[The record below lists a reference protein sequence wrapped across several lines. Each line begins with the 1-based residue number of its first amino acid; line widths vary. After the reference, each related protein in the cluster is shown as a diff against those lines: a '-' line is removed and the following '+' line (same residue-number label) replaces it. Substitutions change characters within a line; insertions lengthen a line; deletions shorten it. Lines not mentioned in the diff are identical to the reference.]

1 MKKIQ
6 KIAAIVY
13 SIWAVYWG
21 CLYIYTTIHN
31 IKTIEID
38 GIYSTIKATYLPF
51 LELFCLF
58 TAVIAIS
65 LFASSAFLIYNTFSK
80 TYFLKRFIISVI
92 WIAINIICLVA
103 IHKIEYITLEYTFRL
118 KVFYL
123 NPQNR
128 DLNLIFSLI
137 TSRNVLYAIAGINIV
152 LSLLRVVLSSLKK
165 RREKIN

>member
-1 MKKIQ
+1 MKTIH
-6 KIAAIVY
+6 KIAAILY

-21 CLYIYTTIHN
+21 CVYTYTTIHN
-31 IKTIEID
+31 VRTIESD

-80 TYFLKRFIISVI
+80 TYSLKRFIISVI
-92 WIAINIICLVA
+92 WLAINIICLVA
-103 IHKIEYITLEYTFRL
+103 IHKMEYITLDMFRL

-152 LSLLRVVLSSLKK
+152 LSLLRI
-165 RREKIN
+165 RREKINENNS

>member
-1 MKKIQ
+1 MKTIH
-6 KIAAIVY
+6 KIASIVY
-13 SIWAVYWG
+13 SVWAVYWG
-21 CLYIYTTIHN
+21 CVYTYTTIHN
-31 IKTIEID
+31 VRTIESD

-80 TYFLKRFIISVI
+80 TYSLKRFIISVI
-92 WIAINIICLVA
+92 WLAINIICLVA
-103 IHKIEYITLEYTFRL
+103 IHKMEYITLDMFRL

-152 LSLLRVVLSSLKK
+152 LSLLRI
-165 RREKIN
+165 RRENK